1 VATVGLKRRDL
12 IAFDFIKQR
21 KMAEKRKIA
30 IMMTV
35 HKNEE
40 QVNRLINHLSKEFDI
55 FVHID
60 KRSSLKIRE
69 TDNVFVY
76 KKYKV
81 YWGSFNQIMATL
93 FLSKK
98 AFEKG
103 YDRYILI
110 SGQDL
115 PIKTNEEILDF
126 FNNNEKEYIS
136 GQKLPI
142 ASLSENGGL
151 DRMTRYWV
159 NHRGRGKFLIN
170 RLYDKCECRL
180 FNILSRKRPRPI
192 DYEFH
197 KGTNWTNFTHKCVGK
212 TIEYLY
218 KNPQYIKRFKWTHCA
233 DEIFYHTIIN
243 LLEGL
248 EVENENLR
256 YVNWTDGPE
265 YPKTLRIEDY
275 EKIMRDNK
283 KLFARKFDAN
293 IDQEIIE
300 MIYKEIENKSEQK
313 ALTANT

>member
-1 VATVGLKRRDL
+1 
-12 IAFDFIKQR
+12 
-21 KMAEKRKIA
+21 MAEKRKIA
-30 IMMTV
+30 VMITA
-35 HKNEE
+35 HKNDE
-40 QVNRLINHLSKEFDI
+40 QVNRLINHLSKDFDI
-55 FVHID
+55 FIHID

-69 TDNVFVY
+69 TENVFVY

-93 FLSKK
+93 YLLKK
-98 AFEKG
+98 AFTQR

-115 PIKTNEEILDF
+115 PIKTNEEISDF
-126 FNNNEKEYIS
+126 FDNNDKEYIS

-142 ASLSENGGL
+142 ASLSGNGGL

-170 RLYDKCECRL
+170 RLYNRCERHF

-197 KGTNWTNFTHKCVGK
+197 KGTNWINFTHKCVGK
-212 TIEYLY
+212 IFEYLD
-218 KNPQYIKRFKWTHCA
+218 KNPQYIKRFKWTTCA
-233 DEIFYHTIIN
+233 DEIFYHTILN
-243 LLEGL
+243 LLEEL

-265 YPKTLRIEDY
+265 YPKTLRLEDY
-275 EKIMRDNK
+275 EKIIQSNN
-283 KLFARKFDAN
+283 KLFARKFDED
-293 IDQEIIE
+293 IDKEIIE
-300 MIYKEIENKSEQK
+300 MIYNKLK
-313 ALTANT
+313 TK